1 MTPGLINPRG
11 LAGRMFDAAN
21 ASPAEFRRSD
31 AQEAPH
37 RDLGATLEKIADDF
51 GIHQITV
58 SGRGNLDA
66 RSLVVSE

>member
-1 MTPGLINPRG
+1 
-11 LAGRMFDAAN
+11 MFDAAN
-21 ASPAEFRRSD
+21 ATPAEFRRSD

-58 SGRGNLDA
+58 SCRGQPGRTQLSSKRINVFA
-66 RSLVVSE
+66 C